1 MLLIQVASRKA
12 ENVMTLAH
20 ADISMYMAIQNPQKA
35 FIEDPE
41 KSSICSFIR
50 YSAWIILF
58 LQY

>member
-50 YSAWIILF
+50 YSA
-58 LQY
+58 